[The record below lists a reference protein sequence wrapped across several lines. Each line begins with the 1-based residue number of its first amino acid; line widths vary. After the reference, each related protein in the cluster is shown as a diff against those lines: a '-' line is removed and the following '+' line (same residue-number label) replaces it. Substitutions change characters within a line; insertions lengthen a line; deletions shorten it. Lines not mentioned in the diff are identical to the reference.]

1 MANPTGPGGFQPLR
15 LFSGAAYNS
24 AAMPMLHVSGDG
36 SIVQIGDI
44 VVTDGTAGLVGVQ
57 VSGLD
62 VEGMLGC
69 KRASA
74 STTGLN
80 ILGVCVGFLANA
92 VLPFQESIASTNRV
106 ILVETNPHVIYEAR
120 EDGVTTCLVA
130 GDMGLNVAYSTTA
143 GDTTTKRSGMEI
155 ISATTAPAVTATLP
169 IRVLGLVKRP
179 GNSYATSPDKARFEV
194 MLNTNFYAN
203 NNLATA

>member
-15 LFSGAAYNS
+15 HNTGSPYNGQS
-24 AAMPMLHVSGDG
+24 TPCFHVSGDG
-36 SIVQIGDI
+36 SIIQIGDI
-44 VVTDGTAGLVGVQ
+44 VVSDGTAGLVGVN
-57 VSGLD
+57 VSGMD
-62 VEGMLGC
+62 VEGILGV

-80 ILGVCVGFLANA
+80 IVGVCVGFLANA
-92 VLPFQESIASTNRV
+92 VLPAQEAIASQNRV
-106 ILVETNPHVIYEAR
+106 VLIETDMSVIYECR
-120 EDGVTTCLVA
+120 EDGVTTALVA

-143 GDTTTKRSGMEI
+143 GDTVTKRSGMEI

-169 IRVLGLVKRP
+169 IQVLGLVKRP
-179 GNSYATSPDKARFEV
+179 GNSFATSPDKARFEV
-194 MLNTNFYAN
+194 RFNTNFFAQ